1 LSGIGGGGGT
11 ASNQFAKALDVV
23 FSVIENVSGPFA
35 IARKTAW
42 VFAYYAATKAG
53 NSRHGCRA
61 EMNIASQRRAL
72 ARVVKVCM
80 VL

>member
-1 LSGIGGGGGT
+1 
-11 ASNQFAKALDVV
+11 
-23 FSVIENVSGPFA
+23 VIENESGPFA

-42 VFAYYAATKAG
+42 VYAYYASTKAG
-53 NSRHGCRA
+53 NSRRGYRA
-61 EMNIASQRRAL
+61 EMNIASPRRAL